1 MSQNSEHSENKL
13 SDARVLNLSKRNLAA
28 TLVALGLDRP
38 QIVTAFNE
46 NHEFVLVPLADFE
59 AGKVVPG
66 VVIEGLWGIV
76 SHIAVWSVIQLGVRD
91 SHLTATKVL
100 QQVIN

>member
-1 MSQNSEHSENKL
+1 MSQNSEPTENKL

-46 NHEFVLVPLADFE
+46 NQDFVFVPLADFE

-66 VVIEGLWGIV
+66 FVIEGLGVIV
-76 SHIAVWSVIQLGVRD
+76 RHIAVGSVIQLGVRD
-91 SHLTATKVL
+91 SHLIATKVL
-100 QQVIN
+100 QRVIN